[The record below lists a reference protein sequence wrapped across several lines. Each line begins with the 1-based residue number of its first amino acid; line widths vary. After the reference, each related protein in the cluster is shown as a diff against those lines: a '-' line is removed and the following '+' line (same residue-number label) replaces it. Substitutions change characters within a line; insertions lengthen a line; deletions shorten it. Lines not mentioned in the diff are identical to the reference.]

1 MRLSSILRLYRARLR
16 ARVVLVQEL
25 FAVLGLAV
33 GVALLFASQVASA
46 SLDGSV
52 RQFTSGIVGKS
63 RLQLAAR
70 DPHGFDERLFA
81 AVGRLPGV
89 RAAIPV
95 LQVRADL
102 VGPDGEEPVDL
113 IASNPRYAHLAGP
126 LLAHFSVA
134 QLAVQRALA
143 LPAPVAQGIGAEP
156 LRTVELRIGAGS
168 RRVLVGTELG
178 EADIGALV
186 HSPVAL
192 APLAY
197 VQRLS
202 GLTGRLTSILV
213 TPWPGR
219 EGQVRAG
226 LEGLA
231 AGHLN
236 VEAAAAD
243 AMFFAQAAAPIDQ
256 STGTFSA
263 IGALVG
269 FMFAYCAM
277 LLTVP
282 LRRGLIRDLRRDGAT
297 RWMTIKTL
305 LLDAIVLGVVA
316 SALGLVLGELL
327 SITVLRSDPG
337 YLSFAFPVGSQR
349 IVTWQSVALAIGVGM
364 LAACIGVLTP
374 LRDILLRP
382 MRSFVS
388 RRGLDR
394 RDWTVQEIVGG
405 FACLALTSAILLL
418 APQSSVL
425 GVVILIAG
433 LALFLP
439 PLLRAAVA
447 GFDRL
452 QGPFM
457 SGAARLT
464 VVELQSPAARARSL
478 AIAATGAIAVFAGVT
493 IQGATDNLQHGLDRL
508 VNQLA
513 STADL
518 WVVPPGAQNL
528 LATTPFATAGSERA
542 LARLPGVRAVGVYRA
557 GFLDYGGRRVW
568 VIAPPSTAADPIPP
582 SQLVAGNVADATAKL
597 GAGGWAV
604 LSRALAAQHH
614 LAVGEAFT
622 LPAPNP
628 TRFRVAALSTNLG
641 WPPGAIILGSRDY
654 ARAWGSSD
662 ASAYNIT
669 LAPGASP
676 AQVSGEVSRALGPA
690 SGLTVE
696 TAGQRERHQQAASR
710 QGLARLTQ
718 IAAMVLIAGVL
729 AIAVAMSAMISQRR
743 PALARM
749 KLEGFPT
756 RGLWRSLLMESA
768 LLLGGGCS
776 VGALFGIYGQLL
788 LSHALLAVTGFP
800 VAFSVQALPAFA
812 SFAIV
817 TAAAAA
823 IVAVPGYRAASVRPY
838 PVT

>member
-46 SLDGSV
+46 SLNGSV
-52 RQFTSGIVGKS
+52 RQFTSGIVGQS

-70 DPHGFDERLFA
+70 DAQGFDERLFG
-81 AVGRLPGV
+81 AVQHLPGV

-95 LQVRADL
+95 LEVRADL
-102 VGPDGEEPVDL
+102 VGPAGEEPVDL
-113 IASNPRYAHLAGP
+113 LASDPRYAHLAGP
-126 LLAHFSVA
+126 LLQHFSIA
-134 QLAVQRALA
+134 QLAAQRALA
-143 LPAPVAQGIGAEP
+143 LPAPVARRIGAAP
-156 LRTVELRIGAGS
+156 LRGVELRIGARS
-168 RRVLVGTELG
+168 NRVLVGTQLG

-186 HSPVAL
+186 NSPIAL

-197 VQRLS
+197 IQQLA
-202 GLTGRLTSILV
+202 GLQGKITSILV
-213 TPWPGR
+213 QPWPGR
-219 EGQVRAG
+219 ASLARAG
-226 LEGLA
+226 LLKIA

-236 VEAAAAD
+236 VEPAD
-243 AMFFAQAAAPIDQ
+243 ADAAFFAQAAGPIDQ

-305 LLDAIVLGVVA
+305 LFDAIALGVVA
-316 SALGLVLGELL
+316 SALGLALGELL
-327 SITVLRSDPG
+327 SITLLRSNPG

-349 IVTWQSVALAIGVGM
+349 IVTWQSITLAIGAGLV
-364 LAACIGVLTP
+364 AACIGVLTP
-374 LRDILLRP
+374 LRDIFSRS

-388 RRGLDR
+388 RRALEHREWTLQAVAGGL
-394 RDWTVQEIVGG
+394 
-405 FACLALTSAILLL
+405 ACLALTTVILIV

-425 GVVILIAG
+425 GVVTLIAG
-433 LALFLP
+433 MVLLLP
-439 PLLRAAVA
+439 PLLRGAVA
-447 GFDRL
+447 AFDRL
-452 QGPFM
+452 QRPLM

-464 VVELQSPAARARSL
+464 VVELQSPPARARSL

-508 VNQLA
+508 VKQLA
-513 STADL
+513 STAQV
-518 WVVPPGAQNL
+518 WVVAPGAQNL
-528 LATTPFATAGSERA
+528 LATTPFSSNGAAA
-542 LARLPGVRAVGVYRA
+542 LEHLAGVRAVGLYRA
-557 GFLDYGGRRVW
+557 GFLDYSGRRLW
-568 VIAPPSTAADPIPP
+568 VIAPPANAEHPIPP
-582 SQLVAGNVADATAKL
+582 SQLVVGNLADATAKL
-597 GAGGWAV
+597 KDGGWAV

-614 LAVGEAFT
+614 LEVGQTFT
-622 LPAPNP
+622 LPGPNP
-628 TRFRVAALSTNLG
+628 GQFRVAALSTNLG
-641 WPPGAIILGSRDY
+641 WPPGAIILGSQDY
-654 ARAWGSSD
+654 ARVWGSTD
-662 ASAYNIT
+662 ASAYNVM
-669 LAPGASP
+669 LAPGASA
-676 AQVSGEVSRALGPA
+676 AQVTGEIRRTLGPA
-690 SGLTVE
+690 SGLVVE
-696 TAGQRERHQQAASR
+696 TAAQRVGHQQAASR
-710 QGLARLTQ
+710 RGLERLTQ
-718 IAAMVLIAGVL
+718 IAALVLIAGVL
-729 AIAVAMSAMISQRR
+729 AISVAMSAMISQRR
-743 PALARM
+743 PQLARM

-756 RGLWRSLLMESA
+756 KGLWHSLLLESA

-800 VAFSVQALPAFA
+800 VAFSVEALPAFA
-812 SFAIV
+812 CFAIV
-817 TAAAAA
+817 TVAAAT